1 MSLKQK
7 ILKSKAKK
15 KLENQDSSEFNDNQ
29 DKKIINSDNNID
41 VSINMANKLWNDI
54 KKRVVNDPSFLKMND
69 NDKIALYQNSEYKVF
84 YTEFP
89 IVSRYMI
96 CMGQFSNK
104 ALKRYLLKCKNTIHD
119 PVKSREKGYI
129 EDQWIQRQSD
139 YVRYLWESYQKKHY
153 SQTDSNAIWQNTY
166 EILKKEFQDFKDLH
180 KNIEEKLKKNEKLN
194 KDEMIKELLKR
205 IADNEQSL
213 DDETTERLMTTLK
226 DKLIRQRH
234 KSVMTSIEDE
244 VKKIN

>member
-7 ILKSKAKK
+7 ILKSKTKK
-15 KLENQDSSEFNDNQ
+15 KLENQDSLEFNKSQ
-29 DKKIINSDNNID
+29 DEKIENSDNNID

-54 KKRVVNDPSFLKMND
+54 KKRVTNDPSFLEMSD
-69 NDKIALYQNSEYKVF
+69 NDKIGLYQKSEYKVF

-104 ALKRYLLKCKNTIHD
+104 ALKKYLLKCKNVTHD
-119 PVKSREKGYI
+119 PVKSREKGYV
-129 EDQWIQRQSD
+129 EDQWVQRQSD
-139 YVRYLWESYQKKHY
+139 YVRYLWESYQKTHY
-153 SQTDSNAIWQNTY
+153 SQAESNAIWQNTY

-180 KNIEEKLKKNEKLN
+180 KEIEEKLKKDEKVN
-194 KDEMIKELLKR
+194 KDEMVKELLKR
-205 IADNEQSL
+205 IANNEQSL
-213 DDETTERLMTTLK
+213 DDETTKNLMINLK
-226 DKLIRQRH
+226 DKVISQRR
-234 KSVMTSIEDE
+234 KSVIASIENE

>member
-7 ILKSKAKK
+7 ILKSKTKK
-15 KLENQDSSEFNDNQ
+15 KLEDKDSSEFKENQ
-29 DKKIINSDNNID
+29 DEKIKNSDNNID

-54 KKRVVNDPSFLKMND
+54 KKRVINDPSFIKMSD
-69 NDKIALYQNSEYKVF
+69 NEKIALYQNSEYRVF

-153 SQTDSNAIWQNTY
+153 NQTDSNAIWQNTY

-180 KNIEEKLKKNEKLN
+180 KNIEEKLKKDEKLN

-205 IADNEQSL
+205 LVDNEQSL
-213 DDETTERLMTTLK
+213 DDETTEKLMTTLK
-226 DKLIRQRH
+226 DKLISQRH
-234 KSVMTSIEDE
+234 KSVMTSIENE